1 MENKN
6 DGGCLDLQNRP
17 MILSNQ
23 SNVLPKKEIPKTLIL
38 IPNLS
43 LPGGVTNYYS
53 TLELNAHRNI
63 TYFSVNKENPQSVPK
78 TALRLFTNFTKFF
91 FKLIKDRYRVV
102 IVNPSL
108 NSRSFHRDLVFI
120 IIAHL
125 LKRKTIVFFRGWE
138 ESFEEEI
145 KMSKFKSFLF
155 HISYAK
161 AGKYLVL
168 GNIFKKK
175 LIAMGVPPET
185 EFFIETTVAD
195 SSYLKQLNLKNKY
208 LTYEKEIKFLFLA
221 RMVKEKG
228 IYITIDAFKEFIN
241 KFPQRRSSLIIAG
254 DGPELRA
261 AKFYVEE
268 KGISNIKFLGKV
280 SGENKMKVLLES
292 HVMIFPSFTEGL
304 PNSILEGMLYGMP
317 IISRATGGIPEIVK
331 NNINGYLTE
340 SYDPLIFADF
350 LFNLASDCSLF
361 KTISETN
368 HQIALQQFTSE
379 KVKERILKI
388 FEAT

>member
-1 MENKN
+1 MV
-6 DGGCLDLQNRP
+6 
-17 MILSNQ
+17 LSQQ
-23 SNVLPKKEIPKTLIL
+23 SIVLPMKEIPKILVL

-43 LPGGVTNYYS
+43 FTGGVGNYYK
-53 TLELNAHRNI
+53 TLGLDADKAI
-63 TYFSVNKENPQSVPK
+63 TYFTINKGKPQSVLR
-78 TALRLFTNFTKFF
+78 TSLRLFKNYSKFI

-108 NSRSFHRDLVFI
+108 DSRSFHRDLVFI
-120 IIAHL
+120 IITHL
-125 LKRKTIVFFRGWE
+125 LNRKTVVFFRGWSEPYE
-138 ESFEEEI
+138 EKI
-145 KMSKFKSFLF
+145 KKSKFKSFLF
-155 HISYAK
+155 RISYAK
-161 AGKYLVL
+161 AAKYLVL

-185 EFFIETTVAD
+185 EFFMETTVAD
-195 SSYLKQLNLKNKY
+195 SSYLKQLDLKNKY

-228 IYITIDAFKEFIN
+228 IYIAIDAFKEFLN
-241 KFPQRRSSLIIAG
+241 KFPQRRASLIIAG
-254 DGPELRA
+254 DGPDLPA
-261 AKFYVEE
+261 VKSYVEE
-268 KGISNIKFLGKV
+268 KGIPNIKFLEHV

-317 IISRATGGIPEIVK
+317 IISRATGGIPEVIK

-350 LFNLASDCSLF
+350 LFILASDNTLY
-361 KTISETN
+361 KNIAETN
-368 HQIALQQFTSE
+368 HRIALQQFTSE

-388 FEAT
+388 FED

>member
-1 MENKN
+1 MH
-6 DGGCLDLQNRP
+6 Q
-17 MILSNQ
+17 
-23 SNVLPKKEIPKTLIL
+23 KEIPKTLVL

-43 LPGGVTNYYS
+43 FTGGVGNYYKI
-53 TLELNAHRNI
+53 LGLNADKNI
-63 TYFSVNKENPQSVPK
+63 TYFTINKGKPQSVPK
-78 TALRLFTNFTKFF
+78 TALRLLTNFSKFF
-91 FKLIKDRYRVV
+91 FKLIKDRYQVV

-108 NSRSFHRDLVFI
+108 DSRSFHRDLVFI

-125 LKRKTIVFFRGWE
+125 LNRKTIIFFRGWSESYE
-138 ESFEEEI
+138 EKI
-145 KMSKFKSFLF
+145 KKSKFKSFLF

-161 AGKYLVL
+161 TKKYLVL

-175 LIAMGVPPET
+175 LVAMGVPADT
-185 EFFIETTVAD
+185 DFFLETTVAD
-195 SSYLKQLNLKNKY
+195 SSYLKHLDLRNKY
-208 LTYEKEIKFLFLA
+208 LTYEKEIQFLFLA

-228 IYITIDAFKEFIN
+228 IYIAIDAYKEFLK

-254 DGPELRA
+254 DGMDLPA
-261 AKFYVEE
+261 VKFYVEE
-268 KGISNIKFLGKV
+268 KGIPNIKFLGDV

-317 IISRATGGIPEIVK
+317 IISRATGGIPEVVK

-350 LFNLASDCSLF
+350 LFILASDSTLF
-361 KTISETN
+361 KNISETN
-368 HQIALQQFTSE
+368 HRIALQQFTSE

-388 FEAT
+388 FEN